1 MKKWKINTPIDLSHH
16 IRKEI
21 KENKDSKGYWK
32 QSIVCKIA
40 YYECLTM
47 KSAWECFKSYLLET
61 KTIDIIS
68 FNKIYDRTF
77 KLNEY
82 CI

>member
-1 MKKWKINTPIDLSHH
+1 MKNWKINTPIDLSYY

-21 KENKDSKGYWK
+21 EENKDSKGYWK

-47 KSAWECFKSYLLET
+47 KAAWECFKMYLLET
-61 KTIDIIS
+61 ETIDINE
-68 FNKIYDRTF
+68 FREIYDRTF
-77 KLNEY
+77 KYNNY